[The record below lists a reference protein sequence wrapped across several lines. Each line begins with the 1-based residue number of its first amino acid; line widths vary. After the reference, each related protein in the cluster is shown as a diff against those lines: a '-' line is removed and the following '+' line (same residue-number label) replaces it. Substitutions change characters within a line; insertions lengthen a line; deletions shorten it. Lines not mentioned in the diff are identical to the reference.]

1 MNKNLKRILEKSN
14 LNLTAEQE
22 KQFEKFVRI
31 FLDESVDI
39 MCEKDY
45 HGEWLG
51 EQLFGH
57 FGLSAEGKSAADVE
71 GFLIKTIDGE
81 TLFRTYDDVGEFRD
95 YTIAHQDLKI
105 TIVDQE
111 AYFYQRGE
119 EYVLDYSPKI
129 LGISN
134 DGSTILGKKE

>member
-1 MNKNLKRILEKSN
+1 MNENIKRILEKSN
-14 LNLTAEQE
+14 LHIDPEQE
-22 KQFEKFVRI
+22 KSFEQFI
-31 FLDESVDI
+31 QNFLSESIDV

-51 EQLFGH
+51 EQLFDH
-57 FGLSAEGKSAADVE
+57 FGLLAEGKSAADVE

-81 TLFRTYDDVGEFRD
+81 TLFRLYDELGDFCD

-105 TIVDQE
+105 KIVDTE
-111 AYFYQRGE
+111 AYFYHRGE
-119 EYVLDYSPKI
+119 DHVLDYSPKI